1 MNLTQ
6 LQWAA
11 GEGSAGAADET
22 ESRARLFALAARAAR
37 AAGLPEDGGRASLA
51 RLELAVHELVAV
63 VEAQRD
69 AIRMLEAQNARMDN
83 GMRALRAASRVSES
97 VASVFERER
106 ILAAI
111 PTALQRTFGAA
122 AARVWLVGPGDCC
135 STCPQAP
142 RCSDK
147 KSCLHLVPFGQK
159 SLLDETLHR
168 VPIGDYSVGRVA
180 ALGAQVATNDLVN
193 DPGLAN
199 PAWARSEQIVSF
211 AGHPLI
217 HAGRLLGVVAMW
229 SRTQLRT
236 ETLEALRILARHA
249 STAIAGAELINDVR
263 KQSAR
268 SEAATGRLEALLEAS
283 RSGVIML
290 DPEGNAA
297 YVNGTFRRLFGLS
310 DLPLVGIG
318 RADLEAMIQPLLERP
333 AVVLPGGPTDVDE
346 SLLDDEIL
354 LRSPDQASPRVVR
367 VYSAP
372 VSSVR
377 GEPHGCMGVF
387 DDITHAR
394 EVDRMKTE
402 FIGTVSHELRT
413 PLTSIKGSLGLLL
426 DGETQ
431 LEPEVAE
438 LLGVSKRN
446 VDRLVRLVNDIL
458 DLSKIEAGKLEL
470 QRQPVPPARLCQ
482 ESIAGV
488 DGFAQRVG
496 VRIDCQIPGELP
508 KVLADPDRV
517 VQVLTNLLS
526 NALKFSPRGEAVSLS
541 ARSDSQHVRF
551 EVVDRGPG
559 IPREFRDK
567 LFTRFAQADRQQRE
581 QEGTGL
587 GLAISQALV
596 LKHGGQIGCLSEPGQ
611 GATLWFTLPL
621 ARAEAPSL
629 AAPARPPQPQP
640 AESPQALEVEQR

>member
-1 MNLTQ
+1 VNLTQ

-11 GEGSAGAADET
+11 SDGPAGAADET

-37 AAGLPEDGGRASLA
+37 AAGLPDDGNRASLA

-69 AIRMLEAQNARMDN
+69 AIRLLEAQNARMDN

-122 AARVWLVGPGDCC
+122 AARVWLVGPGDVCA
-135 STCPQAP
+135 TCPQAS
-142 RCSDK
+142 RCSDQ
-147 KSCLHLVPFGQK
+147 KSCLHLVPFGSR
-159 SLLDETLHR
+159 SLLDEALHR
-168 VPIGDYSVGRVA
+168 VPIGNFSVGRVA
-180 ALGAQVATNDLVN
+180 ALGAQVATNDLAA

-199 PAWARSEQIVSF
+199 PAWARAEKIVSF

-249 STAIAGAELINDVR
+249 STAIAGAELIDDVR
-263 KQSAR
+263 RQSAR

-283 RSGVIML
+283 RSGVIMF
-290 DPEGNAA
+290 DNEANAA
-297 YVNGTFRRLFGLS
+297 YVNGAFRRLFGLG
-310 DLPLVGIG
+310 DLPLVGVG
-318 RADLEAMIQPLLERP
+318 RADLEGMLQPLLERP
-333 AVVLPGGPTDVDE
+333 AVVLPDAQGEADE
-346 SLLDDEIL
+346 EIQ
-354 LRSPDQASPRVVR
+354 LRLPGQASPRVVR
-367 VYSAP
+367 CYSAT
-372 VSSVR
+372 VSSIK
-377 GEPHGCMGVF
+377 GEPQGWMAVF

-394 EVDRMKTE
+394 EVDRMKSE

-426 DGETQ
+426 DGEAK
-431 LEPEVAE
+431 LDPEVAE

-470 QRQPVPPARLCQ
+470 LLQAIAPSRLCQ
-482 ESIAGV
+482 DSIAGV
-488 DGFAQRVG
+488 SGFARRVG
-496 VRIDCQIPGELP
+496 VNIDCQIHGELP

-526 NALKFSPRGEAVSLS
+526 NALKFSPRGETVRLS
-541 ARSDSQHVRF
+541 ARREQNQVRF
-551 EVVDRGPG
+551 EVADRGPG
-559 IPREFRDK
+559 IPLEFRDK

-596 LKHGGQIGCLSEPGQ
+596 LKHGGQIECQSEPGQ

-621 ARAEAPSL
+621 APAQEALRAPEV
-629 AAPARPPQPQP
+629 
-640 AESPQALEVEQR
+640 QA